1 MFILYHIYIH
11 IIYIF
16 LTLRYAKHT
25 HTHTH
30 TLLYE
35 KYLEKELCT
44 SLITSEL
51 LRARPLMLASKL

>member
-1 MFILYHIYIH
+1 MSHIYTYHIYIFN
-11 IIYIF
+11 IKICK
-16 LTLRYAKHT
+16 THT
-25 HTHTH
+25 HTHH

>member
-1 MFILYHIYIH
+1 MFILCHIYIH

-25 HTHTH
+25 HTHH

>member
-1 MFILYHIYIH
+1 MQN
-11 IIYIF
+11 
-16 LTLRYAKHT
+16 T

>member
-1 MFILYHIYIH
+1 MFILCHIYIH
-11 IIYIF
+11 ITYIF
-16 LTLRYAKHT
+16 LTLRYAT
-25 HTHTH
+25 HTRAH